1 MLAAG
6 TEKGWQTSVQ
16 RLTPTPLLA
25 TNRARAFI
33 DRSCGGGEVL
43 HAETAE
49 TAQSALTVVFKLGIS
64 GLTNTI
70 LVVLGTVNFQLQ
82 GQFVTIS
89 LRPIPGY
96 SLVIM

>member
-43 HAETAE
+43 HAETA
-49 TAQSALTVVFKLGIS
+49 QSALTVVFKLGIG